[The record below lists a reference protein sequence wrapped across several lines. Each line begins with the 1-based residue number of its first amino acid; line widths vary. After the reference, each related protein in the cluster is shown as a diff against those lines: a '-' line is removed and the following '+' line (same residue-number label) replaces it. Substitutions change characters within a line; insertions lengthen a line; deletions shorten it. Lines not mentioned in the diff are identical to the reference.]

1 MVPLCISRCRQVHGG
16 PEGPLSQDPPRLAGA
31 GDIHALA
38 RVHEWIARFRVN
50 IAVAAPDRFAK
61 KERQRQGTDRN
72 LCVGGAIL
80 SLDLK
85 QAFDRV
91 DRAALVQA
99 LRRLGTPDDL
109 VAAVI
114 AIHDTSAYHIEDDF
128 RSSEIRTTRGIRQG
142 CKLAPLLWV
151 AISTTILHDLRDAL
165 SGPKRM
171 TVCVN
176 GCLTHRRM

>member
-1 MVPLCISRCRQVHGG
+1 M
-16 PEGPLSQDPPRLAGA
+16 
-31 GDIHALA
+31 
-38 RVHEWIARFRVN
+38 
-50 IAVAAPDRFAK
+50 
-61 KERQRQGTDRN
+61 
-72 LCVGGAIL
+72 
-80 SLDLK
+80 
-85 QAFDRV
+85 

-109 VAAVI
+109 VAAVL

-165 SGPKRM
+165 SGPKRQGTTFADDTLCQWM
-171 TVCVN
+171 IDTPEDVAQLDSFLGRVLEAS
-176 GCLTHRRM
+176 GSWSTLPKPRFS